1 MYARAFIDFPK
12 DDALPLSH
20 GFAAPR
26 ALLVAERVEEVMPVI
41 REAEAQAQ
49 QGRWAVGFVAYEAA
63 TAFDTALRTL
73 APDPGFPLAAFAVF
87 DAPTPPCEAPSAFAC
102 GGWNAD
108 MTRAAYGE
116 KIAHIRDGIA
126 EGAHY
131 QVNLT
136 MRLASRFEGDPR
148 GLFQA
153 LRRAQPHAYAL
164 YLDFGDVSGLGW
176 QIASVSP
183 ELFFAWEPRTRALLA
198 RPMKGT
204 ARADA
209 PPEALLAS
217 PKERAEN
224 LMIVD
229 LLRNDIARVAVEG
242 TVCVPKLFSIETLST
257 VQQMT
262 STVTGTV
269 RPKTALAGIFAA
281 LFPCGSVTGAPK
293 IAAMKSIAALETGP
307 RGPYCGALGIIEPG
321 GAATFS
327 VGIRTV
333 AIANGTAVCGVGSGV
348 TWDSNAAD
356 EYEECIMKRRFLL
369 RASAPFELLETM
381 RIEDGAV
388 VILHRHMARLAR
400 AAEHFGFPFDEAEVR
415 RAIAEACADRA
426 TGAHRL
432 RLLLSREGV
441 LTLET
446 GPVPHTPADPVVRF
460 AQSPVSSDDE
470 FLRHKTTNRAVYEAH
485 APKNT
490 AIFDTLLFNERG
502 EITEFTRGNVAI
514 MCNGKLVMPPETCG
528 LLPGT
533 LRAELLARGD
543 VAEKLLTRKDI
554 VEASKLV
561 FLNTLR
567 GMISVRLQIE

>member
-1 MYARAFIDFPK
+1 MEDV
-12 DDALPLSH
+12 L
-20 GFAAPR
+20 
-26 ALLVAERVEEVMPVI
+26 PVI
-41 REAEAQAQ
+41 HEAEAQAQ
-49 QGRWAVGFVAYEAA
+49 GGRWAIGFVAYEAA
-63 TAFDTALRTL
+63 AAFDPALKTL
-73 APDPGFPLAAFAVF
+73 APDPSFPLAAFAVF

-102 GGWNAD
+102 AGWQAD

-116 KIAHIRDGIA
+116 KIAHIRNGIA

-148 GLFQA
+148 GLFEA

-164 YLDFGDVSGLGW
+164 YLDFGGAPQGC

-242 TVCVPKLFSIETLST
+242 TVRVPKLFSIEKLPT

-262 STVTGTV
+262 STVTGTA
-269 RPKTALAGIFAA
+269 RPKTGLADIFAA

-293 IAAMKSIAALETGP
+293 IAAMKSIATLETGP

-333 AIANGTAVCGVGSGV
+333 AIANGTAICGVGSGV

-369 RASAPFELLETM
+369 RASAPFDLLETM
-381 RIEDGAV
+381 KIEDGAV
-388 VILHRHMARLAR
+388 VILHRHMSRLAR
-400 AAEHFGFPFDEAEVR
+400 AAEHFGFPFDEADVR
-415 RAIAEACADRA
+415 RAIADVCADLA
-426 TGAHRL
+426 AGAHRL
-432 RLLLSREGV
+432 RLLLSRDGV
-441 LTLET
+441 VTLET
-446 GPVPHTPADPVVRF
+446 GPVPQTPADPVVRL

-470 FLRHKTTNRAVYEAH
+470 FLRHKTTNRAIYEAH

-502 EITEFTRGNVAI
+502 EVTEFTRGNVAI
-514 MCNGKLVMPPETCG
+514 MRDGKLVTPPETCG

>member
-1 MYARAFIDFPK
+1 
-12 DDALPLSH
+12 
-20 GFAAPR
+20 
-26 ALLVAERVEEVMPVI
+26 MPVL
-41 REAEAQAQ
+41 RAAENHAQ
-49 QGRWAVGFVAYEAA
+49 QGRWALGFVAYEAA
-63 TAFDTALRTL
+63 AAFDRALTTF
-73 APDPGFPLAAFAVF
+73 APDPRFPLAAFAVF
-87 DAPTPPCEAPSAFAC
+87 DAPKPWQEAAAIFAC
-102 GGWNAD
+102 SGWGAD
-108 MTRAAYGE
+108 MTRAAYSE
-116 KIAHIRDGIA
+116 KIAAIRDGIA
-126 EGAHY
+126 DGAHY

-136 MRLASRFEGDPR
+136 MRLASRFDGDPR
-148 GLFQA
+148 GLFDA

-164 YLDFGDVSGLGW
+164 YLDFGDCSALRW

-183 ELFFAWEPRTRALLA
+183 ELFFAWEPRTRAILT

-204 ARADA
+204 AHADA
-209 PPEALLAS
+209 PPDALLAS

-229 LLRNDIARVAVEG
+229 LLRNDIARVAVDG
-242 TVCVPKLFSIETLST
+242 TVSVPKLFAIEKLST

-262 STVTGTV
+262 STVTGTA
-269 RPKTALAGIFAA
+269 RPRTALADIFAA

-307 RGPYCGALGIIEPG
+307 RGPYCGALGVIEPG

-333 AIANGTAVCGVGSGV
+333 AIANGTATCGVGSGV
-348 TWDSNAAD
+348 TWDSNATD

-381 RIEDGAV
+381 KIDDGAIV
-388 VILHRHMARLAR
+388 LLHRHMARLAR
-400 AAEHFGFPFDEAEVR
+400 AAEHFGFPLDEDEVR
-415 RAIAEACADRA
+415 RAVAAICADHA

-432 RLLLSREGV
+432 RLLLSREGA
-441 LTLET
+441 LKLES
-446 GPVPHTPADPVVRF
+446 GPLPVTPADTFVVF

-485 APKNT
+485 APKDG
-490 AIFDTLLFNERG
+490 AVFDTLLFNERG

-514 MCNGKLVMPPETCG
+514 MRNGKLVTPAETCG

-543 VAEKLLTRKDI
+543 VSEDVLTRKDI
-554 VEASKLV
+554 IEASNV
-561 FLNTLR
+561 MFLNTLR
-567 GMISVRLQIE
+567 GLISVRLRFQ